1 MNRWRVVL
9 ISVVVAAL
17 AGGFVW
23 TQFLR
28 GDDDPAP
35 RPTEESPADPTPEAS
50 PTSQAVVGPDLTGE
64 DFTRIVADVLSFL
77 DRLSE
82 NPDPDRVGDVYA
94 HRCPC
99 YEERRKGLTELRDS
113 GYRYVSAHT
122 EVLSVK
128 RTSGVGATNRVVLE
142 VIAREEAS
150 VVVDAQGEVVDE
162 LKATPPTRY
171 TFVLV
176 RKTPEAAW
184 RVTTLVRIGPAKQ
197 EEGG

>member
-1 MNRWRVVL
+1 MNRWRLFLVAAVVL
-9 ISVVVAAL
+9 GLGGAL
-17 AGGFVW
+17 IW
-23 TQFLR
+23 TQVK
-28 GDDDPAP
+28 GDDRAP
-35 RPTEESPADPTPEAS
+35 VVNNDPTPSPSAS
-50 PTSQAVVGPDLTGE
+50 PIPTLEVLAPPDLTGE
-64 DFTRIVADVLSFL
+64 DFTRIVADILSFL

-99 YEERRKGLTELRDS
+99 YEERRKGLTELSDS

-122 EVLSVK
+122 EVLSVE

-142 VIAREEAS
+142 VIAREQAT

-162 LKATPPTRY
+162 LKATPSTRY